1 MNSHLVTAAFVVAL
15 AAAAAPAFIGVDEL
29 SRAAVVTQVGD
40 PRVGACEPRCAP
52 RPDRQA
58 P

>member
-1 MNSHLVTAAFVVAL
+1 MNSHLVTAALVAAF
-15 AAAAAPAFIGVDEL
+15 AAAAAPAFIGADKT
-29 SRAAVVTQVGD
+29 SRATVVTQVGD

-52 RPDRQA
+52 RPEPDK

>member
-1 MNSHLVTAAFVVAL
+1 MNSHLVTAALVAAL
-15 AAAAAPAFIGVDEL
+15 AAAAASAFIDADETF
-29 SRAAVVTQVGD
+29 RAAAVTPAGD

-52 RPDRQA
+52 RPERQL